1 MNPSHVRMEHRSHR
15 RRWRLLLACLLLAAL
30 AVESRA
36 AIKEIE
42 AKGRYHLGDN
52 DSKLVGH
59 RLALLEAK
67 RNALEKAGTYVQSIT
82 EVKDYQLTRDEIR
95 TYSAGILQ
103 VEETK
108 EPEWVMVGRNL
119 EVTVYVKARV
129 DDQDMARKI
138 GALRDDKDATRE
150 LKDARKKVVENE
162 RKIAQLNQQ
171 LKKTKKGSAK
181 AERAEAQRS
190 EAIEGIDSSTLQAQT
205 AVAKK
210 FSIQAYEVS
219 KAYVQR
225 QIPAVKGCYRS
236 AFSSSKSAAA
246 GDRSFALLAG
256 PPIALLLCRPR
267 KADVTDWRAAL
278 RRRRAAARLFSAPRR
293 RGGAHQSL
301 NGREAT

>member
-1 MNPSHVRMEHRSHR
+1 VLGIAGPSS
-15 RRWRLLLACLLLAAL
+15 
-30 AVESRA
+30 A

-95 TYSAGILQ
+95 TYSAGILH

-119 EVTVYVKARV
+119 EVTVYVKVTV
-129 DDQDMARKI
+129 DDQDVARKM
-138 GALRDDKDATRE
+138 GALQQDKDATRE
-150 LKDARKKVVENE
+150 LKEARAKVVENE
-162 RKIAQLNQQ
+162 RKVAALNKE
-171 LKKTKKGSAK
+171 LKKAKKGSAT
-181 AERAEAQRS
+181 AQRAEAQRS
-190 EAIEGIDSSTLQAQT
+190 EALEGIDSSTLRAQA
-205 AVAKK
+205 AVAQK
-210 FSIQAYEVS
+210 FSIEAYEAT

-236 AFSSSKSAAA
+236 AFTSGKASAVS
-246 GDRSFALLAG
+246 DRGLALIG
-256 PPIALLLCRPR
+256 VPPIALLLCRPR
-267 KADVTDWRAAL
+267 KTRVTDWR
-278 RRRRAAARLFSAPRR
+278 
-293 RGGAHQSL
+293 
-301 NGREAT
+301 GR